1 MAPSDDSL
9 LESFL
14 EMMAAERGA
23 ARSTLEG
30 YGRDLEA
37 FAGWL
42 AGPGA
47 SPGASQGAGLADA
60 SADHLRG
67 YMRFQNGLGMAAS
80 TVSRRLSCFRQFYRF
95 LYAEEVRADDPT
107 AALDGPRRQRPLPK
121 VLAEDEVEALLAAAR
136 AREGAAGRRLACL
149 LELLY
154 AAGLRVSELVGLP
167 YPPRGDDPRF
177 LLIRGKGGRERLV
190 PLSRPALD
198 ALGDY
203 LAVRATYLVDGRPSK
218 WLFPSRAAS
227 GHISRERFAQI
238 LKRLAV
244 DAGLAPKRVS
254 PHVLRHAFASH
265 LLANG
270 ADLRSV
276 QQMLGHADISTTQIY
291 THVLE
296 ERLKS
301 LVQRHH
307 PLSG

>member
-30 YGRDLEA
+30 YGRDLETL
-37 FAGWL
+37 AGWL
-42 AGPGA
+42 AGRGA
-47 SPGASQGAGLADA
+47 RLGDA
-60 SADHLRG
+60 SADYLRG
-67 YMRFQNGLGMAAS
+67 YIRFQNGIGIATS

-95 LYAEEVRADDPT
+95 LYAEDMRVDDPT
-107 AALDGPRRQRPLPK
+107 AAIDGPRRERPLPK
-121 VLAEDEVEALLAAAR
+121 VLAEDEVDRLLAAAR
-136 AREGAAGRRLACL
+136 AVEGAAGCRVVCL

-190 PLSRPALD
+190 PLNEPALD
-198 ALGDY
+198 ALADY
-203 LAVRATYLVDGRPSK
+203 LTVRAAYLVDGRPSK
-218 WLFPSRAAS
+218 WLFPSRAAV
-227 GHISRERFAQI
+227 GHLTRERFAQM

-244 DAGLAPKRVS
+244 AAGLAPRRVT

-296 ERLKS
+296 ERLKR